1 MAEEI
6 NRFTFEI
13 SPEYLYFDGQ
23 PDYDWNAIGKSG
35 LKHTDADA
43 KVKGTG
49 IYTRDVKV
57 PNMVYARVLVSPF
70 AHARIKSIDTSKA
83 DALPGMVKV
92 ITWDS
97 PEAQDIAEVPDSGAG
112 ATGNV
117 KVLLDHALYEGE
129 ICGAIVVA
137 ETDAIA
143 EEGVRLLDVEW
154 EESSFVVDITESAKG
169 DVLANPT
176 ANPDSNQV
184 SYKHEIMGDPSA
196 AFETSDHVVEF
207 STYRRYN
214 TWAGVEAGSCIAR
227 RVGEEIELW
236 VHTQSP
242 TSTLQN
248 AMGLFRVPMNC
259 LKAHFP
265 YNGAT
270 YGHGSAPG
278 AACVNLAILAC
289 QATGRPVKIILDAG
303 PSHFMGGSMD
313 YSKTDMRVGFNN
325 DGKITAVYSNCTLGN
340 SHFPAPFAFP
350 GSAYYLFDSTSIPNI
365 EEDRYSVY
373 LNQGENGTVR
383 CEGLG
388 SALHYSLIMNR
399 VAAELG
405 MDPLDIAYK
414 NDGNCGDGQEFLA
427 AYRARHGF
435 PDVDGLTEVVE
446 AGRQL
451 ADWDNKWHEPNTKKL
466 ANGKMH
472 GIGVGWMHGWHFDG
486 GVGDC
491 TIELMYDG
499 TARILSQHPDIGVS
513 AQTTYCQFVAD
524 EIGLKYG
531 DVKHW
536 HHDDVGPRL
545 MSPGAS
551 FNLTTNTF
559 ALRKA
564 AKEVKKQILELA
576 TCTGKYKY
584 DLIDI
589 PGGNDLTRWSSF
601 PGLAPE
607 DLDIKDG
614 VVFEKANPDNSV
626 PVSKVAAKRSKMELY
641 HGPVPGGWPEELVQ
655 ESPFLGALDS
665 SPEVRPIYGY
675 GWHRR
680 LGDPCYIN
688 PLPRAAVALTR
699 QIHFCEVEVDT
710 ETGEVDVKKVTCVND
725 PGKIFN
731 LESCEGQ
738 EYGGTYMG
746 ISRAEME
753 EVVFDPGTGVKLNDN
768 LLDYKVAC
776 FEDIGDIPVKLLE
789 TQLGWGAYG
798 SVGIG
803 ESAATVVPGI
813 LAPAI
818 YNAIGKWIYDLP
830 ITPDKVLKALGKA

>member
-13 SPEYLYFDGQ
+13 SPEYLYWDGQ
-23 PDYDWNAIGKSG
+23 PDYEWNAIGKSG

-49 IYTRDVKV
+49 IYTRDVKI
-57 PNMVYARVLVSPF
+57 PNMTYGRVLVSPY
-70 AHARIKSIDTSKA
+70 AHAKIKSIDTSRA
-83 DALPGMVKV
+83 DALPGMIKV

-97 PEAQDIAEVPDSGAG
+97 PEAQDIAQVADSSAG
-112 ATGNV
+112 ATGFV
-117 KVLLDHALYEGE
+117 KVLLDHATFEGE
-129 ICGAIVVA
+129 MCGAVVIA
-137 ETDAIA
+137 ETDDIA
-143 EEGVRLLDVEW
+143 EEGIRLLDVEW
-154 EESSFVVDITESAKG
+154 EQKPFVVDISEALKG
-169 DVLANPT
+169 DILANPDG
-176 ANPDSNQV
+176 NPENNQISLRNEV
-184 SYKHEIMGDPSA
+184 MGDPEA
-196 AFETSDHVVEF
+196 AFKQSDHVVEF

-214 TWAGVEAGSCIAR
+214 TWAGVEAGSCVAR
-227 RVGEEIELW
+227 QVGEEIELW

-248 AMGLFRVPMNC
+248 AMGLFNIPMSC

-270 YGHGSAPG
+270 YGHGSYPG
-278 AACVNLAILAC
+278 ASCVNYAILATR
-289 QATGRPVKIILDAG
+289 AIGRPVKITLNAG

-313 YSKTDMRVGFNN
+313 YSKTNMKVGFNN
-325 DGKITAVYSNCTLGN
+325 DGKITAVYSDCTLGN
-340 SHFPAPFAFP
+340 SRFLGLFAFP

-365 EEDRYSVY
+365 AEDRGAVY
-373 LNQGENGTVR
+373 TNQGENGTVR

-399 VAAELG
+399 VAAELN

-414 NDGNCGDGQEFLA
+414 NDGNCGDGGEFLSE
-427 AYRARHGF
+427 YKARHGF
-435 PDVDGLTEVVE
+435 PDIDGLAAVIEP
-446 AGRQL
+446 GKKL
-451 ADWDNKWHEPNTKKL
+451 ADWDNKWHAPGTKRL
-466 ANGKMH
+466 PNGKMH

-486 GVGDC
+486 GVADC

-524 EIGLKYG
+524 EIGLKYE

-536 HHDDVGPRL
+536 HQDDVGPRL

-584 DLIDI
+584 DLNDI
-589 PGGNDLTRWSSF
+589 PGGNDLSKWSKF
-601 PGLAPE
+601 PGLKPE
-607 DLDIKDG
+607 NLEIKDG
-614 VVFEKANPDNSV
+614 VVFEKANPSNSV
-626 PVSKVAAKRSKMELY
+626 PVKKVAAMRSKMELY
-641 HGPVPGGWPEELVQ
+641 HGPVPGGWPEELKK
-655 ESPFLGALDS
+655 ESPFLGILDS
-665 SPEVRPIYGY
+665 SPEVQPIYGY

-680 LGDPCYIN
+680 LGDPAYIN

-699 QIHFCEVEVDT
+699 QLHFCEVEVDT
-710 ETGEVDVKKVTCVND
+710 DTGEVDVIKVVCVND

-731 LESCEGQ
+731 IESCEGQ

-753 EVVFDPGTGVKLNDN
+753 EVVFDPTTGVKLNDN
-768 LLDYKVAC
+768 LLDYKIAC
-776 FEDIGDIPVKLLE
+776 FEDLGDIPVKLVE
-789 TQLGWGAYG
+789 TGLGWGAYG

-803 ESAATVVPGI
+803 ESAATVVPGV
-813 LAPAI
+813 LSPAI
-818 YNAIGKWIYDLP
+818 YNAIGEWIYDLP